1 MTIWN
6 PELYDQKH
14 DFVSN
19 LSKDLTSVLH
29 PQKHEE
35 ILDIGCG
42 TGDLTNEI
50 SKSGATVTGIDT
62 SPSMIDAAK
71 SKYPH
76 IEFQVLDGVDFQL
89 PQKFNAI
96 FSNAVIHWIK
106 HQKAFIENCYH
117 ALLSGGRL
125 VAELGGE
132 NNVQSIIDAMK
143 EAAKRL
149 DLSFDES
156 LLPWTFPT
164 KVEMST
170 YLTDAGFTIQAID
183 HFERP
188 TPLIGNDGIR
198 NWLDMFSNQLTIDF
212 TDEEKAAFYS
222 TCEDILRPTQYKNGE
237 WIADY
242 WRLRFVAVKE

>member
-19 LSKDLTSVLH
+19 LSQDLTTILQPKKQEH
-29 PQKHEE
+29 
-35 ILDIGCG
+35 ILDLGCG
-42 TGDLTNEI
+42 TGDLANRI
-50 SKSGATVTGIDT
+50 SESGAIVTGIDT
-62 SPSMIDAAK
+62 SSTMIDAAK

-76 IEFQVLDGVDFQL
+76 IKFQVLDGVNIQFN
-89 PQKFNAI
+89 QKFDAI

-106 HQKAFIENCYH
+106 NQQALIENCYH
-117 ALLSGGRL
+117 SLLPGGRF

-143 EAAKRL
+143 EASKQL
-149 DLSFDES
+149 HLSFDET

-164 KVEMST
+164 TEEMCT
-170 YLTDAGFTIQAID
+170 YLTNAGFTIQAID
-183 HFERP
+183 HFKRP
-188 TPLIGNDGIR
+188 TPLIGKDGIR
-198 NWLDMFSNQLTIDF
+198 NWLDMFSNQLITHF
-212 TDEEKAAFYS
+212 SDEEKEAFYS
-222 TCEDILRPTQYKNGE
+222 TCEDILRPTLYKNGE